1 MKSINFFSFERYI
14 RICFYCQLKET
25 SILTDENIKYYKV
38 FVIIFPILFYIPKF
52 FEVHSHY
59 ETVDVHS
66 SLDCG
71 KYMHLGKLLNSSHL
85 RDHIIRS
92 IKEDELATID
102 NLATACKSIIDEER
116 DQMQNISITNRKV
129 SDRIPQNPIKEQVS
143 SMNGI
148 DKTFPPLN
156 STNATMKLTTQR
168 ETKDNYTRRRRDE
181 NTPQKV
187 QKPARKLPYTSI
199 WRYILMHKVIFYIDW
214 P

>member
-1 MKSINFFSFERYI
+1 MKVIYFCSFERYI

-59 ETVDVHS
+59 ETVNEYA

-71 KYMHLGKLLNSSHL
+71 RYMYLGKLLNTSHL

-92 IKEDELATID
+92 IKEDELATIE
-102 NLATACKSIIDEER
+102 NLATSCKIIIDEER
-116 DQMQNISITNRKV
+116 DQMQNISITNRRV
-129 SDRIPQNPIKEQVS
+129 SDRIPQNPINEQVS
-143 SMNGI
+143 SMKGI

-156 STNATMKLTTQR
+156 SANATIKPTTQR
-168 ETKDNYTRRRRDE
+168 DTKITIQDGE
-181 NTPQKV
+181 EK
-187 QKPARKLPYTSI
+187 KIFHRKCKNLEKNF
-199 WRYILMHKVIFYIDW
+199 RILRCGGTF
-214 P
+214 